1 MQRWFGDERGSVV
14 GELTFG
20 ATVVGI
26 LVIGGLWVVAQL
38 EGVSFQV
45 LLEQLRN
52 GGRNRAIRPQPPPG
66 YTGGVTFR
74 RLLGFLRPYRG
85 QVALSAALAI
95 ASQAVGLP
103 SPT

>member
-14 GELTFG
+14 GELAFG

-52 GGRNRAIRPQPPPG
+52 GG
-66 YTGGVTFR
+66 
-74 RLLGFLRPYRG
+74 
-85 QVALSAALAI
+85 
-95 ASQAVGLP
+95 
-103 SPT
+103 